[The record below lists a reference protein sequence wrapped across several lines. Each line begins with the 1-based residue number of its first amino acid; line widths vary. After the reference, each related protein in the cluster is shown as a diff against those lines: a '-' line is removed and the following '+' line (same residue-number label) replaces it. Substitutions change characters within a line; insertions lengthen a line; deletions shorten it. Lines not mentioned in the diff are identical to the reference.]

1 MKNSKLIILKPY
13 TMNKNLLQTLF
24 LGLSFFFTTHF
35 TYAQIDVVPAS
46 AAGVCDATAAI
57 TNTAG
62 VIQSSI
68 TWYESGAV
76 IANNTYQIGNLCQ
89 GYYGVSL
96 VQSNPAGGLDSLN
109 YTFVI
114 GVGANPCSTLSASI
128 SQTPASTP
136 TSNDGSMTGNATG
149 GNPPYMY
156 SWSNGE
162 NVQTISNVLP
172 GYTYCLYV
180 QDMAGCGSLVC
191 DSIEI
196 LNPTMGDTLVVN
208 GANCGPTNTTLY
220 TQELEDC
227 NFDFNAC
234 ASANLYY
241 ITLLGNDSIQANW
254 NFVDTNGLITPYVIN
269 YYVPNPTSFYCYNLQ
284 FTLFCSVIKSSNVKT
299 IVVTDAAE
307 LSGIQEIGKNPFSIS
322 NPIGSELTISF
333 EKATSGTIRLYNM
346 NGQLLKTQSISAAQ
360 KTQINTADLPGG
372 TYLLQF
378 NDGAKLYTEKVIK

>member
-1 MKNSKLIILKPY
+1 MKKSKSILLQRYP
-13 TMNKNLLQTLF
+13 MNKNLLQSIL

-46 AAGVCDATAAI
+46 AAGVCDATATI

-96 VQSNPAGGLDSLN
+96 VQSNPAGGLDSMN

-114 GVGANPCSTLSASI
+114 GVGANPCASLSASI
-128 SQTPASTP
+128 SQSPASTP

-180 QDMAGCGSLVC
+180 QDMAGCSSLVC
-191 DSIEI
+191 DTLQI
-196 LNPTMGDTLVVN
+196 LNPAMGDTLVVN

-284 FTLFCSVIKSSNVKT
+284 FTLFCSVKSSNVKT

-307 LSGIQEIGKNPFSIS
+307 LSGIQEISKNPFSIS
-322 NPIGSELTISF
+322 NPMGSELTISF
-333 EKATSGTIRLYNM
+333 DKATSGTIRLYNM

>member
-1 MKNSKLIILKPY
+1 
-13 TMNKNLLQTLF
+13 MNRNLLQSIF
-24 LGLSFFFTTHF
+24 LGLSFFFTAHVTF
-35 TYAQIDVVPAS
+35 AQITIVPAS
-46 AAGVCDATAAI
+46 APGTCDGTAAI

-76 IANNTYQIGNLCQ
+76 IANNTFQIGNLCQ

-96 VQSNPAGGLDSLN
+96 VQSNPAGSLDSLN
-109 YTFVI
+109 YSFMVGI
-114 GVGANPCSTLSASI
+114 GGNPCSTLSGTI
-128 SQTPASTP
+128 SQTPSTTP
-136 TSNDGSMTGNATG
+136 TSNDGVMTGNGSG

-156 SWSNGE
+156 MWSNGA
-162 NVQTISNVLP
+162 NTQTINNLP
-172 GYTYCLYV
+172 TGYYCVYI
-180 QDMAGCGSLVC
+180 QDMAGCGIQVC

-208 GANCGPTNTTLY
+208 GANCGPTNTTVY

-241 ITLLGNDSIQANW
+241 IMSLGNDTIQANW
-254 NFVDTNGLITPYVIN
+254 NFVDTNGLITTYTIN
-269 YYVPNPTSFYCYNLQ
+269 YYAPNPTSFSCYNLQ

-307 LSGIQEIGKNPFSIS
+307 LSGIQEIGKNPFSIN
-322 NPIGSELTISF
+322 NPIGNELIITFDQNSD
-333 EKATSGTIRLYNM
+333 GTVRLLNLS
-346 NGQLLKTQSISAAQ
+346 GQLLKSQLLNAAKQTSISTSELPTGTYVLQ
-360 KTQINTADLPGG
+360 YNNGTQI
-372 TYLLQF
+372 F
-378 NDGAKLYTEKVIK
+378 TEKIIK

>member
-1 MKNSKLIILKPY
+1 M
-13 TMNKNLLQTLF
+13 TKNLLQTLF
-24 LGLSFFFTTHF
+24 LSLSLFITVHCTF
-35 TYAQIDVVPAS
+35 AQIDVIPAS
-46 AAGVCDATAAI
+46 AAGVCDGTAAI

-96 VQSNPAGGLDSLN
+96 VQSNPAGGLDSMN
-109 YTFVI
+109 YTFFV
-114 GVGANPCSTLSASI
+114 GVGANPCATLSATI

-136 TSNDGSMTGNATG
+136 TSNDGTMTANVTG
-149 GNPPYMY
+149 GNPPYAY
-156 SWSNGE
+156 YWCNGAST
-162 NVQTISNVLP
+162 QTISNLP
-172 GYTYCLYV
+172 ASFNCCIYID
-180 QDMAGCGSLVC
+180 DMAGCGTQVC
-191 DSIEI
+191 DTIQV
-196 LNPTMGDTLVVN
+196 LNPAMGDTLVVN

-269 YYVPNPTSFYCYNLQ
+269 YYAPNPTSFYCYNLQ

-307 LSGIQEIGKNPFSIS
+307 LSGIQETGKNPFSIS
-322 NPIGSELTISF
+322 NPMGSELTISF

-360 KTQINTADLPGG
+360 KIQINAADLPGG

-378 NDGAKLYTEKVIK
+378 NDGAKLYSQKVIK

>member
-1 MKNSKLIILKPY
+1 M
-13 TMNKNLLQTLF
+13 TKNLLQTIL
-24 LGLSFFFTTHF
+24 LSLSICFTTHF
-35 TYAQIDVVPAS
+35 TSAQIDVVPAS
-46 AAGVCDATAAI
+46 AAGVCDGTAAI

-114 GVGANPCSTLSASI
+114 GVGANPCSTLSATI
-128 SQTPASTP
+128 SQTPSSTP
-136 TSNDGSMTGNATG
+136 TSNDGSMTVNVSGGNA
-149 GNPPYMY
+149 PYTYM
-156 SWSNGE
+156 WSIGATT
-162 NVQTISNVLP
+162 QTINNILT
-172 GYTYCLYV
+172 GYNYCVYV
-180 QDMAGCGSLVC
+180 NDMAGCGIMVC

-208 GANCGPTNTTLY
+208 GANCGPTNTTVY

-234 ASANLYY
+234 ASAYLYY
-241 ITLLGNDSIQANW
+241 ILPLGNDSIQANW
-254 NFVDTNGLITPYVIN
+254 NFVDTNGVITNYAIN
-269 YYVPNPTSFYCYNLQ
+269 YYAPNPSGSYCYNLQ

-299 IVVTDAAE
+299 IIVTDAAE
-307 LSGIQEIGKNPFSIS
+307 VGGIQENGKNPFSIN
-322 NPIGSELTISF
+322 NPMGSELSITF
-333 EKATSGTIRLYNM
+333 EKATFGSLTLYDM
-346 NGQLLKTQSISAAQ
+346 FGQVLQNQHLSAVV
-360 KTQINTADLPGG
+360 NTKLQTNDLPAGN
-372 TYLLQF
+372 YILQVI
-378 NDGAKLYTEKVIK
+378 DDAKVYTQKVVK

>member
-1 MKNSKLIILKPY
+1 M
-13 TMNKNLLQTLF
+13 TKNLLQTIL
-24 LGLSFFFTTHF
+24 LSLSICFTTHF
-35 TYAQIDVVPAS
+35 TSAQIDVVPAS
-46 AAGVCDATAAI
+46 AAGVCDGTAAI
-57 TNTAG
+57 ANTAG

-114 GVGANPCSTLSASI
+114 GVGANPCSTLSATI
-128 SQTPASTP
+128 SQTPSSTP
-136 TSNDGSMTGNATG
+136 TSNDGSMTVNVSGGNA
-149 GNPPYMY
+149 PYTYM
-156 SWSNGE
+156 WSIGATT
-162 NVQTISNVLP
+162 QTINNILT
-172 GYTYCLYV
+172 GYNYCVYV
-180 QDMAGCGSLVC
+180 NDMAGCGIMVC

-208 GANCGPTNTTLY
+208 GANCGPTNTTVY

-241 ITLLGNDSIQANW
+241 ILPLGNDSIQANW
-254 NFVDTNGLITPYVIN
+254 NFVDTNGVITNYAIN
-269 YYVPNPTSFYCYNLQ
+269 YYAPNPSGSYCYNLQ

-299 IVVTDAAE
+299 IIVTDAAE
-307 LSGIQEIGKNPFSIS
+307 VGGIQESGKNPFSIN
-322 NPIGSELTISF
+322 NPMGSELSITF
-333 EKATSGTIRLYNM
+333 EKATSGSLTLYDM
-346 NGQLLKTQSISAAQ
+346 FGQVLRTQNLNAVV
-360 KTQINTADLPGG
+360 NTKLQTNDLPTGN
-372 TYLLQF
+372 YLLQIV
-378 NDGAKLYTEKVIK
+378 DESKVYTQKVIK